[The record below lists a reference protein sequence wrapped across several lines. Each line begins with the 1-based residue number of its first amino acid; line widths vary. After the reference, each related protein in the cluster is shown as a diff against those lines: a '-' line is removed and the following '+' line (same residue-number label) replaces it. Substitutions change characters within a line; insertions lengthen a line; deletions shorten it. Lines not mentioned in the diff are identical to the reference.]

1 MTRGM
6 IVAAL
11 LAASTAA
18 QAMTWDASSFDEALA
33 RAKASD
39 RWLLVDVYATWCGPC
54 HEMDDKVYA
63 RDEVTRA
70 VTSAFVPL
78 KRDGE
83 AGEGAE
89 LAKRFHVVGYPTL
102 LVIDA
107 KSGAEVDRLMGFVAA
122 RELVDT
128 LQKFRDGTGTLGEL
142 EKKLAAAP
150 SDDALR
156 LEVGTRH
163 AMRGDERA
171 VAELEAVIKNDGDDH
186 ARRAAPALLTLG
198 KYYWLRGLKDYA
210 RAETALREL
219 ERRFPQTEAASEAPY
234 NLAIVYHSTG
244 RDAEARAVLDRW
256 IAAAQSDNA
265 RYNTYAWFSYK
276 NDFDR
281 ARGIEVA
288 LAGLKHDPKDHGL
301 WDTLAEL
308 YFATGKAAE
317 ARDAEQHALSVKPK
331 DNYYEAQLRRFGGK
345 P

>member
-1 MTRGM
+1 
-6 IVAAL
+6 
-11 LAASTAA
+11 
-18 QAMTWDASSFDEALA
+18 MTWDAGSFDDAMA

-54 HEMDDKVYA
+54 HEMDEKVYP
-63 RDEVTRA
+63 REEVGRA
-70 VTSAFVPL
+70 VATAYVAL
-78 KRDGE
+78 RRDGE

-89 LAKRFHVVGYPTL
+89 LAKRYHVVGYPTL

-107 KSGAEVDRLMGFVAA
+107 KTGVEVDRLMGFVAA
-122 RELVDT
+122 HELTDT
-128 LQKFRDGTGTLGEL
+128 LQRFREGKGTVAEL
-142 EKKLAAAP
+142 ERKLAATP
-150 SDDALR
+150 NDDTLR

-171 VAELEAVIKNDGDDH
+171 VAELEAVIKGDADNH
-186 ARRAAPALLTLG
+186 ARRAAAALLTLG

-210 RAETALREL
+210 HAETALREL
-219 ERRFPQTEAASEAPY
+219 EKRFPQTEPASEAPY

-244 RDAEARAVLDRW
+244 RDADARAVLDRW
-256 IAAAQSDNA
+256 IAAAPSDNA
-265 RYNTYAWFSYK
+265 RYNSYAWFSYK

-288 LAGLKHDPKDHGL
+288 LLGLKHDPKDHGL

-308 YFATGKAAE
+308 YAATGKQAE
-317 ARDAEQHALSVKPK
+317 ARDAEQHALQVKPK